1 VRVELTAKARR
12 DLFAIH
18 SYIGAE
24 TFTAAET
31 WFEGL
36 QDAIL
41 GLDQLSARGTVT
53 PEDSRFRQILFGRK
67 PHTYRIIYR
76 IEAKDTTV
84 RIMQIRH
91 GARDRFQTRK
101 TTS

>member
-1 VRVELTAKARR
+1 VRVELTARARR

-24 TFTAAET
+24 TSTGAEK
-31 WFEGL
+31 WFDGL

-53 PEDSRFRQILFGRK
+53 PEDPRFRQILFGKK

-76 IEAKDTTV
+76 VERKNTTV

-91 GARDRFQTRK
+91 GARDRLQTRK
-101 TTS
+101 ATS